1 MQTTAERTI
10 SDLIT
15 PSDEILNEEGQITTR
30 NLLDEVDLYNLYDES
45 DVPEKDPE
53 RILRIT
59 YPTRT
64 LQNIIKRTTERFDPE
79 NSLHE
84 GAHVIGGD
92 FGSGKSHVGLVLYH
106 LFNQTDLGQKW
117 LDRNDIDATLP
128 DEAQVSALQ
137 MLNLDNPSGET
148 ITHLWQPIFR
158 ELGAEEMLDDIG
170 GVPTYADIREAVGD
184 KPTVLFVDEIER
196 WLGMSFRREYW
207 DDNLGF
213 LQNLMEAS
221 EREDTNL
228 VTFVSLLYNDL
239 EVDDIAGRTNPFIHN
254 LTARQDEKIQF
265 LTHRLVGSRDD
276 PEGIDNL
283 AEDYIGAYESS
294 DLIDLEDYQKMEEK
308 IQQYYPFHPDA
319 LNLLMQ
325 KFSGSG
331 SNDARGLLSFLTE
344 VLADNYEEND
354 LILTGNVDVAR
365 DQLLDRLY
373 AIDQELLP
381 RYEADHD
388 RLSSDGGF
396 DTHVEELLNVVLLYS
411 LSEGG
416 HVGANRREMLMGTL
430 RPGINSHEIIQTV
443 TGKIEG
449 YAWHIH
455 RLNGEYSFDV
465 DENPAARIEKKAE
478 DVHTNDAVHRI
489 ENLVLE
495 KLFGEKESVHIWSPV
510 NTEQEIDDTK
520 GLRILV
526 RLDYQRN
533 YDDEF
538 NELIEGREFPNT
550 LIVVGPE
557 ADIESN
563 TGIIKMAKSVVA
575 GEQLKQQ
582 GGELPE
588 GFDEIHQQNHD
599 NLLER
604 TREKFGSVHIPT
616 QRRGTTRL
624 VPSKLSV
631 RDNENFY
638 DATIRIVAP
647 DESDISKAVR
657 EILDDEGE
665 SGLQFKY
672 LQKDFYTD
680 VSLPT
685 LTDANEFEE
694 IVLDLC
700 AQGEIAI
707 DGTID
712 KRPSSI
718 GGNSTVIHADY
729 VSVDVGGGGEGGDD
743 GGFGGVDVG
752 GSEGGSSGGGSL
764 GGSAGGSA
772 GGTTG
777 GSGGGSTPTIETFPS
792 MPPLSADNKFSL
804 VDDLERQLN
813 SSWKIHEMKITVDA
827 SLSDGDLDK
836 HGLNGYSELNGTSLR
851 ERFKFDPE
859 SPLSKRRVLDIV
871 EDLDVPASASIDV
884 RMEVQKNE

>member
-1 MQTTAERTI
+1 MQKTTERTI

-15 PSDEILNEEGQITTR
+15 PSEEILDEEGSITTR

-45 DVPEKDPE
+45 EVPEKDAE
-53 RILRIT
+53 QILRIT
-59 YPTRT
+59 FPTRT
-64 LQNIIKRTTERFDPE
+64 LRNIIKRTTERFNPE
-79 NSLHE
+79 AALHE
-84 GAHVIGGD
+84 GAHIIGGG

-106 LFNQTDLGQKW
+106 LFNNPELGQKW
-117 LDRNDIDATLP
+117 LNRNDIDATLP
-128 DEAQVSALQ
+128 EEARVSALQ
-137 MLNLDNPSGET
+137 MLNLDTPSGET
-148 ITHLWQPIFR
+148 YTHLWEPIFR
-158 ELGAEEMLDDIG
+158 RLGAEEMLDDIG

-184 KPTVLFVDEIER
+184 TPTVLFIDEIER

-213 LQNLMEAS
+213 LQNLLEAS
-221 EREDTNL
+221 ERKDTKL
-228 VTFVSLLYNDL
+228 VTFVSLLYNNL
-239 EVDDIAGRTNPFIHN
+239 EIDDVAGRTNPFIHN

-265 LTHRLVGSRDD
+265 LTHRLVGSRDNPD
-276 PEGIDNL
+276 GIERL
-283 AEDYIGAYESS
+283 AEEYVEAYEAS
-294 DLIDLEDYQKMEEK
+294 DLIDIEDYQQVEAD
-308 IQQYYPFHPDA
+308 IQEYYPFHPDA

-344 VLADNYEEND
+344 VLADNHEKTD
-354 LILTGNVDVAR
+354 LILTGSVEVAR

-381 RYEADHD
+381 RYESDHD

-396 DTHVEELLNVVLLYS
+396 DPHVEELLNVVLLYS

-416 HVGANRREMLMGTL
+416 RVGANRREMLMGVL
-430 RPGINSHEIIQTV
+430 RPGINSHEIIQTI
-443 TGKIEG
+443 TGKVEG

-478 DVHTNDAVHRI
+478 DVHTNDAIHRI

-495 KLFGEKESVHIWSPV
+495 NLFGEDDSVHIWNPV

-538 NELIEGREFPNT
+538 NELLTEREFPNS
-550 LIVVGPE
+550 LVVVSPE
-557 ADIESN
+557 ADIKSN

-582 GGELPE
+582 GGDLPD
-588 GFDEIHQQNHD
+588 GFDEIHRQNLD

-604 TREKFGSVHIPT
+604 TREKFGSVNIPT

-631 RDNENFY
+631 RDKENFY
-638 DATIRIVAP
+638 DATVRIVAP

-657 EILDDEGE
+657 EILDGEGE
-665 SGLQFKY
+665 TGVQFKY

-680 VSLPT
+680 VSHPT
-685 LTDANEFEE
+685 LTDANEFED

-700 AQGEIAI
+700 AEGEIAI
-707 DGTID
+707 DGTVD
-712 KRPSSI
+712 KRPTSL

-729 VSVDVGGGGEGGDD
+729 VSIDIDDGDDDD
-743 GGFGGVDVG
+743 GGFGGVDIGGSGGGPSG
-752 GSEGGSSGGGSL
+752 GSET
-764 GGSAGGSA
+764 GGSAGGSSE
-772 GGTTG
+772 GGQSEKTT
-777 GSGGGSTPTIETFPS
+777 PVIETFPAV
-792 MPPLSADNKFSL
+792 PPLSADNKFSL
-804 VDDLERQLN
+804 VDDLERQVN
-813 SSWKIHEMKITVDA
+813 SSWDIHELKLTVDA
-827 SLSDGDLDK
+827 FLSDSDLGK
-836 HGLNGYSELNGTSLR
+836 HGLTGYSELDGTSLR
-851 ERFKFDPE
+851 ERFEFNPD
-859 SPLSKRRVLDIV
+859 SPLSKRRVLDII
-871 EDLDVPASASIDV
+871 EDLDIPNSASIDV
-884 RMEVQKNE
+884 RMEVEKHE